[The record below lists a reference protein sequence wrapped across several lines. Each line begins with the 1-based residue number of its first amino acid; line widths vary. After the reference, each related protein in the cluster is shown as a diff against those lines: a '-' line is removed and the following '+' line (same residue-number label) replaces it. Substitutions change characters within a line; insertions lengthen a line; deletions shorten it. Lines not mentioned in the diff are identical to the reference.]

1 MDQKT
6 PSKRPAPGDTGKD
19 SGASG
24 NMNRKKA
31 RKMAAKIPTQRSVT
45 SSVAPSTFVLR
56 TLNVEKYAE
65 ARRFEISAMTNVMKK
80 ATEMAKSRAF
90 QKVPR
95 FLRRRAAS
103 HNPKKIPVR
112 LRDRAIQEL
121 ANDPITP
128 KKRKPRAFRLKRR
141 TPFARRQARNGTWLE
156 THLWHV
162 KRFHMRALWG
172 RKVPYTPTQKGA
184 RSFFRASQ
192 HATTAFDHSYHCQY
206 EFRGPKEDIAAVLA
220 KITDPLGPRVR
231 AARYA
236 SGKRMVEVVLFDPT
250 KTYPAGMLGPA
261 TCLWRPA
268 AAETDVAMRQLWL
281 WTHPA
286 IENAFVS
293 SVASAISSLGLTTV
307 HVEQLDE
314 VGRLA
319 LRGPKSLG
327 LLHSVL
333 TLADSNPTTRPAHS
347 IWRSLSGTTDAS
359 PLPTGAVLGLQVWD
373 PRLAYPPRRPTY
385 SRTDADRA
393 RAQTVLET
401 TWSSDSAQSSL
412 WDPSVRTAV
421 RRSKPREHDLN
432 TRRRANLVPG
442 TRLSPIRT
450 IDVSFPLLV
459 TRATDATTGL
469 DLFVPRGMVLPLWRS
484 LVWAGARPGGLRE
497 WRDMHHE
504 AGVPAFPFDFPL
516 TDAHAHWTRGEAVVQ
531 QAKWT
536 ARPAAKRVNYAALGV
551 DRPFDP
557 DWTGLF
563 GNGED
568 RMDVDG
574 VAGPWLLSPSLTS
587 ALAGALDARRAA
599 SQVQTTLATL
609 FSPLNAPVPPL
620 DAALVQ
626 VRLAFPSRGRAS
638 EHALVYAMPS
648 VAAERE
654 WQRIVRS
661 GSWDEA
667 EKMNGIP
674 PASQV
679 VGYVTTG
686 RYSLAHGGTAVTAC
700 VKVSAVVG
708 GRWVLIRATSSP
720 VVFPAVV
727 EVMGS

>member
-1 MDQKT
+1 MDQKA
-6 PSKRPAPGDTGKD
+6 PGKRPAPGEGGKD
-19 SGASG
+19 SAAGG

-31 RKMAAKIPTQRSVT
+31 RKMAAKIPTQKGAT
-45 SSVAPSTFVLR
+45 SSVAPSTFILR

-141 TPFARRQARNGTWLE
+141 TPFPRRQARNGTWLE

-184 RSFFRASQ
+184 RAFYRASQ
-192 HATTAFDHSYHCQY
+192 HATTVFDHSYHCQY
-206 EFRGPKEDIAAVLA
+206 EFRGPKADIAAVLA
-220 KITDPLGPRVR
+220 NITDPLGPNVG

-236 SGKRMVEVVLFDPT
+236 SGKRTVDVVLYDPT

-261 TCLWRPA
+261 TCLWRPVA
-268 AAETDVAMRQLWL
+268 DNDAMRHLWL

-286 IENAFVS
+286 IENALVA
-293 SVASAISSLGLTTV
+293 SVASAISALGLTTV
-307 HVEQLDE
+307 HVEQLDDI
-314 VGRLA
+314 GRLA
-319 LRGPKSLG
+319 LRGPKALG

-333 TLADSNPTTRPAHS
+333 TLADANPITRPAHS
-347 IWRSLSGTTDAS
+347 IWRALGGTTDAS
-359 PLPTGAVLGLQVWD
+359 PLPVGAVLGLRVWD
-373 PRLAYPPRRPTY
+373 PRLAYPPHRPTY
-385 SRTDADRA
+385 ARTDADRA
-393 RAQTVLET
+393 RAQAVLET
-401 TWSSDSAQSSL
+401 TWSADSAQSNL
-412 WDPSVRTAV
+412 WDPAVRESVRCA
-421 RRSKPREHDLN
+421 KPREHDLN

-442 TRLSPIRT
+442 TRLTPIRT
-450 IDVSFPLLV
+450 TDVALPLLV
-459 TRATDATTGL
+459 TRAADASTGL
-469 DLFVPRGMVLPLWRS
+469 DLFVPRGWILPLWRS

-497 WRDMHHE
+497 WRDQHHE
-504 AGVPAFPFDFPL
+504 AGVPSFPFDFAL
-516 TDAHAHWTRGEAVVQ
+516 TDAHAHWTRGEALVA
-531 QAKWT
+531 QAKWA
-536 ARPAAKRVNYAALGV
+536 ARPAAKRVNYAALQV

-563 GNGED
+563 GSGGED
-568 RMDVDG
+568 RMEVDG
-574 VAGPWLLSPSLTS
+574 VTDPWLLSPALT
-587 ALAGALDARRAA
+587 AILAGALDVRRAA
-599 SQVQTTLATL
+599 QVQSTLASL
-609 FSPLNAPVPPL
+609 FAPLNVPVPSL

-626 VRLAFPSRGRAS
+626 VRIVFPSRGRAS

-648 VAAERE
+648 AAAERE
-654 WQRIVRS
+654 WQRVVRS
-661 GSWDEA
+661 GQWDEA
-667 EKMNGIP
+667 DKMNGIP

-679 VGYVTTG
+679 VGFVTTG

-700 VKVSAVVG
+700 MKVDAVLK
-708 GRWVLIRATSSP
+708 GRWVLVRAASSP
-720 VVFPAVV
+720 IVFPAEV
-727 EVMGS
+727 EVMAG

>member
-6 PSKRPAPGDTGKD
+6 PGKRPAPAEAGNNTTAG
-19 SGASG
+19 G

-31 RKMAAKIPTQRSVT
+31 RKMAAKIPTQKGAT
-45 SSVAPSTFVLR
+45 SSVAPSTFILR

-141 TPFARRQARNGTWLE
+141 TPFPRRQARNGTWLE

-172 RKVPYTPTQKGA
+172 RKVPFTPTQKGA
-184 RSFFRASQ
+184 RAFYRASQ
-192 HATTAFDHSYHCQY
+192 HATTVFDHSYHCQY
-206 EFRGPKEDIAAVLA
+206 EFRGPKEDIATVLA
-220 KITDPLGPRVR
+220 KITDPLGPRVG
-231 AARYA
+231 AGRYA
-236 SGKRMVEVVLFDPT
+236 SGKRTVEVVLYDPT

-268 AAETDVAMRQLWL
+268 ATTTDTDTMRQMWL

-293 SVASAISSLGLTTV
+293 SVASAISALGLTTV
-307 HVEQLDE
+307 HVEQLDDI
-314 VGRLA
+314 GRLA

-333 TLADSNPTTRPAHS
+333 TLADANPTRAAHS
-347 IWRSLSGTTDAS
+347 IWRSLIGTTDAS
-359 PLPTGAVLGLQVWD
+359 PLPCGSVLGLQVWD

-385 SRTDADRA
+385 SRTEADRA
-393 RAQTVLET
+393 CAQVVLET
-401 TWSSDSAQSSL
+401 TWSTDSAQSTL
-412 WDPSVRTAV
+412 WDPAVRSAV
-421 RRSKPREHDLN
+421 RRAKPREHDLN

-442 TRLSPIRT
+442 TRLTPIAKT
-450 IDVSFPLLV
+450 DVAFPLLV
-459 TRATDATTGL
+459 TRAADATIGL
-469 DLFVPRGMVLPLWRS
+469 DLCIPRGMVLPVWRS

-497 WRDMHHE
+497 WRDQHHE
-504 AGVPAFPFDFPL
+504 AGVPAFPFDFAL
-516 TDAHAHWTRGEAVVQ
+516 TDAHAHWTRDEAVVA

-536 ARPAAKRVNYAALGV
+536 ARPAAKRVNYAALSV
-551 DRPFDP
+551 ERPFDP

-563 GNGED
+563 GAGGED

-574 VAGPWLLSPSLTS
+574 MTGPWLLSPALTVG
-587 ALAGALDARRAA
+587 LAGALDARRT
-599 SQVQTTLATL
+599 SQVQTTFATL
-609 FSPLNAPVPPL
+609 FAPLNVPIPSL

-626 VRLAFPSRGRAS
+626 VRLSFPSRGRAS

-648 VAAERE
+648 AAAERE

-661 GSWDEA
+661 GQWDEA

-679 VGYVTTG
+679 VGYATTG

-700 VKVSAVVG
+700 VKVGAVLK
-708 GRWVLIRATSSP
+708 GRWVLVRATSSP
-720 VVFPAVV
+720 VVFPAEV
-727 EVMGS
+727 EVMAD